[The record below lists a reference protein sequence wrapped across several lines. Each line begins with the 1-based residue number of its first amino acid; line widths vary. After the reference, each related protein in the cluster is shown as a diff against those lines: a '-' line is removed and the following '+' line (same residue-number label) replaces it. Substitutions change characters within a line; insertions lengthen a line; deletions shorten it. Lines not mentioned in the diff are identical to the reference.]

1 MSSAR
6 LRALRGRQVNVALTN
21 GKRIHDCRLLSAGRS
36 PTDTLWLVSDGTDVF
51 VRRDEVMAVWEPTD
65 DSRAA

>member
-6 LRALRGRQVNVALTN
+6 LRALRGQQVTVALTN
-21 GKRIHDCRLLSAGRS
+21 GERIHDCRLLSAGRS

-51 VRRDEVMAVWEPTD
+51 VRRDEVMAVWQLT